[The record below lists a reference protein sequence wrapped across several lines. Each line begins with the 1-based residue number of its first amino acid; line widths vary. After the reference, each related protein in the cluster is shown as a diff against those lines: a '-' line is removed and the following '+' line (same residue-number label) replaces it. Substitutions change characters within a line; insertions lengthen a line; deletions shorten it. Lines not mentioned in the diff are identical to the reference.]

1 MAVTKNTISVLLSQN
16 NNTAWAATDLANMF
30 RDTFIAA
37 GLMTSWFSS
46 FTGSG
51 LEHRILEVT
60 YDNASPIRYRKTY
73 YWFIFDTV
81 SASVATCSGWD
92 PSNNRPRGRPDNAN
106 QGFLDGLPY
115 LDWAGGDSAG
125 NSVTT
130 KSRHYAILSSLST
143 SNVCSITRYSSSG
156 RNFFLFRSGN
166 SWNTFTIDQA
176 TVSLRDWYKA
186 AFVGAYHN
194 GFWTVGAEV
203 GSGQQAGGTYF
214 TNRLSTRR
222 AAFGGG
228 GYGQSN
234 GMRSYIMSNFSFQD
248 IFDPSLTTQ
257 TGDFA
262 NGFGGNAMPNWL
274 TYSNSDLSANFSPVF
289 NGIRP
294 GAMYNSDLPL
304 DFGITALRGASA
316 NTLGIQ
322 DNVVVSAGTEE
333 YEVLA
338 FQIRGATGQAN
349 SLFLARTVG

>member
-1 MAVTKNTISVLLSQN
+1 MAVTKAVTTITLSQN
-16 NNTAWAATDLANMF
+16 NNTNWAATDLANIF
-30 RDTFIAA
+30 RTTFIGA
-37 GLMTSWFSS
+37 GLMTEWFSS

-60 YDNASPIRYRKTY
+60 YDTTTPIRYRKTY

-92 PSNNRPRGRPDNAN
+92 PANNRPRGRPEGV
-106 QGFLDGLPY
+106 GFLDGSPF
-115 LDWAGGDSAG
+115 LDWAGSATAID
-125 NSVTT
+125 SVTT
-130 KSRHYAILSSLST
+130 KTRHYTILSSLST
-143 SNVCSITRYSSSG
+143 STVCSITRYSSSG
-156 RNFFLFRSGN
+156 RNFFLFRTGN

-203 GSGQQAGGTYF
+203 GSGQQAGGIYF

-248 IFDPSLTTQ
+248 MFDPNLTAQ

-262 NGFGGNAMPNWL
+262 SGLGGNAMPNWL

-338 FQIRGATGQAN
+338 FQNRGATGQAN

>member
-1 MAVTKNTISVLLSQN
+1 MAVTKAVTTITLSQN
-16 NNTAWAATDLANMF
+16 SNTNWAATDLANIF
-30 RDTFIAA
+30 RTTFIGA
-37 GLMTSWFSS
+37 GLMTEWFSS

-51 LEHRILEVT
+51 FEHRILEVT
-60 YDNASPIRYRKTY
+60 YDTTTPVRYRKTY

-92 PSNNRPRGRPDNAN
+92 PANNRPRGRPEGV
-106 QGFLDGLPY
+106 GFLDGSPY
-115 LDWAGGDSAG
+115 LDWAGTDTAG
-125 NSVTT
+125 GSVTT
-130 KSRHYAILSSLST
+130 KARHYTILSSLST
-143 SNVCSITRYSSSG
+143 TTVCSITRYSSGG

-194 GFWTVGAEV
+194 GFWTV
-203 GSGQQAGGTYF
+203 SPDSNFTSNGGIHF

-228 GYGQSN
+228 GYGTSN
-234 GMRSYIMSNFSFQD
+234 GMRAYIMSNFSFQD
-248 IFDPSLTTQ
+248 MFDPIFSST
-257 TGDFA
+257 TGDFSG
-262 NGFGGNAMPNWL
+262 GFGGNAMPNWL
-274 TYSNSDLSANFSPVF
+274 RYANSELSVDFSPVF

-294 GAMYNSDLPL
+294 GAIYNSDLPS

-316 NTLGIQ
+316 NTMAIQ
-322 DNVVVSAGTEE
+322 DNVVVTPGTEE
-333 YEVLA
+333 YEVLS
-338 FQIRGATGQAN
+338 FQNRGAIGQAN